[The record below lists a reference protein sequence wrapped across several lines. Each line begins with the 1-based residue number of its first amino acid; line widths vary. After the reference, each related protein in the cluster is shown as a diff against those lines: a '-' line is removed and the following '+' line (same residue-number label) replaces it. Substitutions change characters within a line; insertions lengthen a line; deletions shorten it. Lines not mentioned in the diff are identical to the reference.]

1 MSKIFRL
8 YTGGTE
14 TFQDWNSAV
23 SFPYDSTARETIK
36 DPDGAS
42 ASHEITSIPSPFARI
57 DLVKLAFKEV
67 VRSGHL
73 DGTTI
78 FHKMISDTLD
88 VGEIFFNF
96 EKFSDIIE
104 IITWDYAKEIDNLKN
119 SSSLGHQYYGD
130 ALEKYK
136 LSDGQTYNFD
146 QLKNIYLL
154 NYKHGPNPLNII
166 GATSPATLFF
176 STANKLDFIKGIF
189 FAHDVPFDD
198 DFMPLYKRADK
209 EYIKSWFLLK
219 NTIPGF
225 STLFSEVNDY
235 LELSYK
241 EIADNELKTQLRQIN
256 NNVGGFGAIRVNS
269 KTISDDVEVL
279 GYPLYQK
286 QQRISS
292 SGFEIVSSIY
302 SGKDKPFVLPV
313 EAGNR
318 YADVLYTTGKWGNTN
333 RAPYYDEKSDINA
346 RTLPF
351 DGSTYPYLTI
361 CDFLEDNIIKI
372 PHRMNSDFY
381 FNGNS
386 SLESDYL
393 LSYLLPLK
401 KTFFN
406 YFTSKELISGLDDG
420 NKMIEMESLAGDSIK
435 VTIRIPIKGDE
446 KNVNY
451 VEYSRIYYGGN
462 NKPDRDNNRGGIIE
476 FDFTGF
482 VMPIV
487 RFNNPLEAIYT
498 VGCVSEK
505 QYSFNFFGIN
515 DQLQNVVLD
524 TRNTNDSSVAMTNSY
539 TIEGENFDYIQVVNK
554 HGISGVLVP
563 KFRKQVANCEFNFAI
578 DLGTSNTHI
587 EYVKTHDTTVNP
599 QEFAYNNDEE
609 LICKIFV
616 PTYNKELQFQE
627 DLEVWEEQI
636 SKNYLPS
643 EVGEKSDFKF
653 PTRTVLSYSKDNI
666 DWQNVI
672 KPFGMVNIPLTY
684 NKRQPLMY
692 NNIEDDIKWGKNK
705 QRIIEAYIGCI
716 MLMIRNKVI
725 LNGGQLNATKIT
737 WFYPISMAPKR
748 KNLLKSTWDEAY
760 SKYFGGGSTLN
771 MTESEAP
778 IQYYFKRHAN
788 ATRLVNVD
796 IGGGTTDIAFAKDKN
811 IQFVTSFKFAANA
824 LFEDSLSEG
833 VPNNGIID
841 HYKPI
846 FKAILDNKDLKDLP
860 FIFSMN
866 EEKPANMAMF
876 LFSLSKN
883 TLAQKLNKNEIDFN
897 SKLRDDENFKIIFI
911 LFYTAIIYHIAQI
924 VKIKELD
931 VPRHITFSGNGS
943 KVLSILTTNS
953 HDLSEFTK
961 KIFEYVL
968 GRPYGDELDIL
979 GLAEDSN
986 PKKSTCKGGLMGN
999 VQNIN
1004 RDKIVI
1010 LKSDASGFVTETDT
1024 YDSVNEKYKSKV
1036 VEAVNQFFDFALNDL
1051 NKSFNFDDYFGV
1063 TKDSLDI
1070 ARDVCKKD
1078 IKTFVERGLALM
1090 KEESDGQNNKLD
1102 ETLFFYPIKGVLQAL
1117 SIELNK

>member
-8 YTGGTE
+8 YTGGTD

-23 SFPYDSTARETIK
+23 TFPYDSTARETIK

-42 ASHEITSIPSPFARI
+42 AKNEITSIPSPFARI
-57 DLVKLAFKEV
+57 DLVKMAFREV

-73 DGTTI
+73 DGKTI

-96 EKFSDIIE
+96 EKFTDKIE
-104 IITWDYAKEIDNLKN
+104 IITWDYAKEIDYLKN
-119 SSSLGHQYYGD
+119 SPSLGHQYYGD

-136 LSDGQTYNFD
+136 ISDSQTYNFD
-146 QLKNIYLL
+146 RLRNIYLL

-176 STANKLDFIKGIF
+176 SSSNELDFIKDIF
-189 FAHDVPFDD
+189 FAHDMPFDD
-198 DFMPLYKRADK
+198 DFMPLHKRADK
-209 EYIKSWFLLK
+209 EYVKSWFLLK

-225 STLFSEVNDY
+225 ATLFPEVNDY
-235 LELSYK
+235 LELTYK
-241 EIADNELKTQLRQIN
+241 EIGDNELKTQLRLIDDKAP
-256 NNVGGFGAIRVNS
+256 GFGAIRVNS
-269 KTISDDVEVL
+269 QTTTNDVEVL
-279 GYPLYQK
+279 GYPLYQRAQK
-286 QQRISS
+286 VST
-292 SGFEIVSSIY
+292 SGFEIISNIFRGES
-302 SGKDKPFVLPV
+302 KPFVLPI
-313 EAGNR
+313 EEGNR
-318 YADVLYTTGKWGNTN
+318 YADVPYTTGKWGKTN
-333 RAPYYDEKSDINA
+333 RAPFYDEKSDINM
-346 RTLPF
+346 RSLPF
-351 DGSTYPYLTI
+351 DGTTYPYLTI
-361 CDFLEDNIIKI
+361 GDFLEDNIIKV
-372 PHRMNSDFY
+372 PHKLNNESY
-381 FNGNS
+381 FSGNCV
-386 SLESDYL
+386 LENDYL

-401 KTFFN
+401 KNFFT
-406 YFTSKELISGLDDG
+406 YFTSKDLINGLDSG
-420 NKMIEMESLAGDSIK
+420 EKMIEMESLGLDSIK
-435 VTIRIPIKGDE
+435 VTIRIPIKGDG
-446 KNVNY
+446 KNVHF

-462 NKPDRDNNRGGIIE
+462 NRPDKENNRGGIVE

-487 RFNNPLEAIYT
+487 RFNNPSDAIYT
-498 VGCVSEK
+498 VGCISEK
-505 QYSFNFFGIN
+505 QYSFCFYGENS
-515 DQLQNVVLD
+515 QLQNVIID
-524 TRNTNDSSVAMTNSY
+524 KRNTNDMSVAMSNSY
-539 TIEGENFDYIQVVNK
+539 TIEGENFDFIQVVDKNGLS
-554 HGISGVLVP
+554 GILVP
-563 KFRKQVANCEFNFAI
+563 KFKKQVANCEFSFAI

-587 EYVKTHDTTVNP
+587 EYIKTHGTTNNP
-599 QEFAYNNDEE
+599 QEFAFNNDEE
-609 LICKIFV
+609 LLCKMFV

-627 DLEVWEEQI
+627 DLVVWEEQM

-643 EVGEKSDFKF
+643 EVGGKSDFKF

-672 KPFGMVNIPLTY
+672 KPFGMVNVPLTY

-748 KNLLKSTWDEAY
+748 KNLLRSTWDDAY
-760 SKYFGGGSTLN
+760 SKYFGEGSTQN

-796 IGGGTTDIAFAKDKN
+796 IGGGTTDIAFAKDKE

-846 FKAILDNKDLKDLP
+846 FKAILDNKELKDLP

-866 EEKPANMAMF
+866 EDKPANMAMF

-897 SKLRDDENFKIIFI
+897 SKLRGDENFKITFI
-911 LFYTAIIYHIAQI
+911 LFYVAIIYHIAQI
-924 VKIKELD
+924 IKIKDLE

-943 KVLSILTTNS
+943 KVLSILTSNS
-953 HDLSEFTK
+953 QDLSEFTK

-968 GRPYGDELDIL
+968 GHPYGHALDIL
-979 GLAEDSN
+979 GLDEDSN
-986 PKKSTCKGGLMGN
+986 PKQSTCKGGLMGTAHD
-999 VQNIN
+999 VN

-1010 LKSDASGFVTETDT
+1010 MKSDASGFVTQSDT
-1024 YDSVNEKYKSKV
+1024 YDSIDETYKNNV
-1036 VEAVNQFFDFALNDL
+1036 VKAVNSFFNFALNDL
-1051 NKSFNFDDYFGV
+1051 NKVFNLDDYFGV

-1070 ARDVCKKD
+1070 ARDVCQKD
-1078 IKTFVERGLALM
+1078 IKTYVERGLALM